1 MGKAG
6 NSCYSCFWYNHNNLK
21 TDLFVVENAKLQTDH
36 GLCSVQQSPIGVQL
50 PAIHQVGLKSIQMI
64 SLLAGTPER
73 HMLQPVGVSC
83 GKLLTA
89 ME

>member
-1 MGKAG
+1 MGKTG
-6 NSCYSCFWYNHNNLK
+6 NNSYSCFWYTHNNLK
-21 TDLFVVENAKLQTDH
+21 TDLFIVENAKLQADH

-50 PAIHQVGLKSIQMI
+50 PAIHQVRLKSIQI
-64 SLLAGTPER
+64 SLLAGTPEG
-73 HMLQPVGVSC
+73 HILQPVGVSC

>member
-1 MGKAG
+1 MGKTG
-6 NSCYSCFWYNHNNLK
+6 NNCQSCFWYKHNNPK
-21 TDLFVVENAKLQTDH
+21 TDLFVVENAKLQADH

-50 PAIHQVGLKSIQMI
+50 PAIHQVRLKTIQMI
-64 SLLAGTPER
+64 SLLAGTPEG
-73 HMLQPVGVSC
+73 HIPQPVGVSC